1 MDFSLEMESTA
12 LEMDDIFDDHD
23 GVDEEDAIP
32 NRLPDLPEGLINEE
46 EQAAQQ
52 DEEEGKNF
60 NEWVPFPH
68 NGLMLFYFYP
78 STSVTA
84 VIPIDLVAPSFIVTL
99 I

>member
-52 DEEEGKNF
+52 DEEAGKNF
-60 NEWVPFPH
+60 NE
-68 NGLMLFYFYP
+68 
-78 STSVTA
+78 
-84 VIPIDLVAPSFIVTL
+84 
-99 I
+99 